1 MGAMERAGPRL
12 VLQLREAVRGQ
23 RIGLAAHVGAHGA
36 PRPECLAGSPD
47 ADLLAHGVQVKTI
60 RAASPAATVVGPT
73 FACENM
79 PTGAGWDLF
88 CDPGGNTTMA
98 RFLPFAR
105 ARGVLP
111 DILAWHKWGPRG
123 DEVRGHVAPRSRTR
137 ASTSHFR
144 FSAP

>member
-1 MGAMERAGPRL
+1 
-12 VLQLREAVRGQ
+12 
-23 RIGLAAHVGAHGA
+23 
-36 PRPECLAGSPD
+36 
-47 ADLLAHGVQVKTI
+47 VQVKTI

-88 CDPGGNTTMA
+88 CDPGGNTTMV

-123 DEVRGHVAPRSRTR
+123 DEVPGHVAPRSRTR